1 MMIPNE
7 AIEKPGVSSKNISQE
22 TQELTQAELQD
33 KAQALLEEVDTES
46 RFRKYRGAWE
56 KVMVVFSIVWV
67 AFQLYYTTIGTM
79 EAITLR
85 SYHVLFLMLYCFMLY
100 PAYKKENRKRK
111 LPSVFD
117 FICMGAAIFVFG
129 YLILNYSRISLS
141 GGYLTNFEIYLSIA
155 AVLLTFLAGKRA
167 AGGLFW
173 LALIFLA
180 YNFLGRI
187 IPGTLGHGGFSL
199 KRLSGHMF
207 WSSQGIFGAG
217 VGVSATYIFT
227 FVLFGAFLNHSGFSN
242 FINDLSLGLVGQY
255 AGGSGKV
262 AVVANGLMGM
272 ISGTATAIVAMTG
285 SLVIPMMKKS
295 GYKKEFAAGVVAAAA
310 TGGQFCPPVMGAVA
324 FLMAEFLGVSYAVVA
339 LAAVVPAALFYG
351 SMLCSVHFQARR
363 SGLKG
368 ISKENLPQVREVLKK
383 NGHLLLPIVSLLGFM
398 FMGYTPLF
406 ACVVSIFVTIA
417 ASWIRKE
424 TRMGVGKII
433 TACVEGARSSVATGV
448 CCIVIGIIVGTV
460 SLTGLGLK
468 FGFLMLKVVG
478 PGELLKAGIMVAI
491 MSTILGMGVPGIAAF
506 VIITSVAIPV
516 MLEVG
521 CAPIPAYLFCLMFAS
536 LSNITPPVAISAYV
550 ASGIADSNFTK
561 SGWLA
566 VRVGLSGFLIPFF
579 FLLSPELLIGSAPA
593 GTSVLTIARIIVGAS
608 VGVFMLS
615 SGAEG
620 WLLCRSNWV
629 ERILCLVGS
638 LLLIDSGSVTDIT
651 GLACLAVVISMQFY
665 RKRNKINTGNAQHP
679 VT

>member
-1 MMIPNE
+1 MKAKDANSMNSI
-7 AIEKPGVSSKNISQE
+7 SSDDAAKAAAELSQE
-22 TQELTQAELQD
+22 ELQN

-46 RFRKYRGAWE
+46 RFRKYKGGWD
-56 KVMVVFSIVWV
+56 KLIVVFSLIWV
-67 AFQLYYTTIGTM
+67 VFQLYFTTIGTM
-79 EAITLR
+79 EAITFR
-85 SYHVLFLMLYCFMLY
+85 AYHVLFLMLYCFMIY

-111 LPSVFD
+111 LPSIFD
-117 FICMGAAIFVFG
+117 FVCMAAAIFVFG
-129 YLILNYSRISLS
+129 YLILNYTRISLS
-141 GGYLTNFEIYLSIA
+141 GGYLSNFEIYLSVA
-155 AVLLTFLAGKRA
+155 AVVLTFLAGRRA

-180 YNFLGRI
+180 YNFLGRY

-207 WSSQGIFGAG
+207 WSSQGLFGAG

-227 FVLFGAFLNHSGFSN
+227 FVLFGAFLSHSGFSN

-255 AGGSGKV
+255 SGGSGKV

-295 GYKKEFAAGVVAAAA
+295 GYSKEFSAGVVAAAA

-339 LAAVVPAALFYG
+339 LAAVMPAALFYG

-424 TRMGVGKII
+424 TRMGLNKII
-433 TACVEGARSSVATGV
+433 AACVEGARSAVATGV

-521 CAPIPAYLFCLMFAS
+521 CAPIPAYLFCLMYAS

-561 SGWLA
+561 SGWIA
-566 VRVGLSGFLIPFF
+566 VRVGLAGFLIPFF
-579 FLLSPELLIGSAPA
+579 FLMSPELLIGSAPV
-593 GTSVLTIARIIVGAS
+593 GTSVLTIVRVIAGAAI
-608 VGVFMLS
+608 GVFMLS

-629 ERILCLVGS
+629 ERILCLVGA
-638 LLLIDSGSVTDIT
+638 LLLIDSGSLTDIA
-651 GLACLAVVISMQFY
+651 GLVCLGAVIAMQFS
-665 RKRNKINTGNAQHP
+665 RKRNIDATGVGHSA
-679 VT
+679 T